1 MRLEKTRR
9 RKWTWTQHR
18 LEQGNQVIHVVNE
31 LRDFWPLTL
40 RQIYYRLVAAG
51 YLENTRSKYND
62 LSALIKH
69 MRLDE
74 WLPWEVLGDRVRRV
88 SAKRGWEDHMEFFE
102 AHVESFLEGYERC
115 YVQNQKCYVEI
126 WTEKDALSQVFEK
139 VAYPYCIRAV
149 TCRGYQS
156 ITFLDS
162 FRRRARAAME
172 RGQKPVILYFGDLD
186 PSGWQMLEAIKQTL
200 EDDMGL
206 WGVEY
211 QRVALTPEQI
221 MSYGLPH
228 DPQAV
233 KITDRR
239 YRNYVERFGDLA
251 VELDALHPQVLRELA
266 VEAIESQLD
275 MDLFLEQIEVEQ
287 VERERLAFMKQKI
300 LTELRG
306 LTSQTQPRDFE
317 GFGDPDTP

>member
-1 MRLEKTRR
+1 ME
-9 RKWTWTQHR
+9 
-18 LEQGNQVIHVVNE
+18 VVRE
-31 LRDFWPLTL
+31 LQDYWPLTL

-51 YLENTRSKYND
+51 HLENTRSKYND

-74 WLPWEVLGDRVRRV
+74 WLPWEVLEDRVRRV
-88 SAKRGWEDHMEFFE
+88 SAKRGWEDHIEFME
-102 AHVESFLEGYERC
+102 AHVEGFLEGYERC
-115 YVQNQKCYVEI
+115 YVQDQNCYVEI

-156 ITFLDS
+156 ITFLDG
-162 FRRRARAAME
+162 FRRRAQAAME
-172 RGQKPVILYFGDLD
+172 RGQKPVILYFGDMD

-200 EDDMGL
+200 EDDMDL

-221 MSYGLPH
+221 MSYELPH

-233 KITDRR
+233 KIADKR

-251 VELDALHPQVLRELA
+251 VELDALHPQVLWELA
-266 VEAIESQLD
+266 VEAIESHFD
-275 MDLFLEQIEVEQ
+275 MDLFGEQMEMEHLEQ
-287 VERERLAFMKQKI
+287 ERLATMRQKI
-300 LTELRG
+300 LTELRV
-306 LTSQTQPRDFE
+306 LTSQT
-317 GFGDPDTP
+317 